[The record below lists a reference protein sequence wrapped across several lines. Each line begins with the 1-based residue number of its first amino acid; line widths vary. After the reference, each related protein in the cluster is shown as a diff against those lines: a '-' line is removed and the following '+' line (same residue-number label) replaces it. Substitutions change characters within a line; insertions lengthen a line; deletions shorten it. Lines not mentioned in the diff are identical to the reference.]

1 MTHITIIWFY
11 FRVFVLV
18 LVGLSILWVPIIK
31 ESQGTELFVYIQE
44 ISSFLQPPIIA
55 VFMAGLFWSRAN
67 ELVSFIASYKGFK
80 SYLLPHRL
88 PVSCAP
94 IDYNMLPILY
104 IFFV

>member
-1 MTHITIIWFY
+1 M
-11 FRVFVLV
+11 LV

-80 SYLLPHRL
+80 HFKSYLLHP
-88 PVSCAP
+88 
-94 IDYNMLPILY
+94 
-104 IFFV
+104 